1 MRIEFQDAD
10 GRVKVYKGSEIQMQG
25 ENGKDYV
32 VDKNIDEIY
41 PLAFINNILDKSVSG
56 ELETVDTEWSD
67 NEYIKVNIDYPD
79 GNKHIDKGEFYV
91 DKKTK
96 SPVLLKIFDDEG
108 KERILISYKEFKSS
122 KESDESLF

>member
-1 MRIEFQDAD
+1 M
-10 GRVKVYKGSEIQMQG
+10 
-25 ENGKDYV
+25 
-32 VDKNIDEIY
+32 
-41 PLAFINNILDKSVSG
+41 